1 MALFLLEL
9 DWRPYPNIVL
19 EIGSDKL
26 KWLKTDDYIYLI
38 LHAPERKTIAV
49 NLGQTI
55 FKLQGKMTL
64 LLQDKVKYEFK
75 KK

>member
-1 MALFLLEL
+1 MVE
-9 DWRPYPNIVL
+9 N
-19 EIGSDKL
+19 S
-26 KWLKTDDYIYLI
+26 YIYLI

-49 NLGQTI
+49 HLGQTI

-75 KK
+75 KNEARNKCLTSFSCYFDWTINC